1 MRGVSADPWGEEED
15 EEEEEDPSKI
25 GHWLPPTG
33 AAAA

>member
-1 MRGVSADPWGEEED
+1 MRGVSADPWGEEE
-15 EEEEEDPSKI
+15 EEEDEDPSKI